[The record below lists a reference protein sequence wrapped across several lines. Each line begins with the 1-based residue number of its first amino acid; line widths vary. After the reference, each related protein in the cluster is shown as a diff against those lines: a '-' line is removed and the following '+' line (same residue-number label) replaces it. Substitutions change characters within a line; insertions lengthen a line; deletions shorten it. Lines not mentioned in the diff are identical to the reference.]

1 MCLCFSKLSFKS
13 ITVTLIS
20 CSIFIFGGFLFFG
33 KLINNAVVLFESL
46 YSFSNSLNFGSTSI
60 TCGKEVFIE
69 EKDTSVN
76 VILDSRLFIRCKY
89 IYLLWVIYLVS
100 SMHGNLYFFFMYLS
114 QWWFFFVYCNSYD
127 YMLYGKAS
135 TEKCPVLIYK
145 LV

>member
-60 TCGKEVFIE
+60 TCGKVFIE

-114 QWWFFFVYCNSYD
+114 QWWFFLCTVTHMIIC
-127 YMLYGKAS
+127 YM
-135 TEKCPVLIYK
+135 EKHLQKCALF
-145 LV
+145 